1 MGLPWASLQ
10 LRIFDDDG
18 LVAAIAA
25 GAERKIAQAAISV
38 FAAATARP
46 ESIALSNSPFIA
58 APLDPAG

>member
-10 LRIFDDDG
+10 VRIFDEDG

-25 GAERKIAQAAISV
+25 DGERTIAQAAISV
-38 FAAATARP
+38 VAAATARP
-46 ESIALSNSPFIA
+46 ESIALSNPPFIA